1 MGIIAFVIL
10 GLLAGGSPRHVRQMG
25 EMSDRVAEAAKDT
38 ASAALESGKH
48 VAQDAADSATEQG
61 QELVS
66 SLQGARPGLARPCAQ
81 HGLEER
87 ARAWGPPRPTS
98 GSCETQ
104 PPTMGLALGSPDGRG
119 P

>member
-10 GLLAGGSPRHVRQMG
+10 GLLAGGSPRQDRQMG

-48 VAQDAADSATEQG
+48 VAQGAADSATEQG

-66 SLQGARPGLARPCAQ
+66 SLQ
-81 HGLEER
+81 
-87 ARAWGPPRPTS
+87 
-98 GSCETQ
+98 
-104 PPTMGLALGSPDGRG
+104 
-119 P
+119 